1 MTGITLEKNPPEPII
16 LMVEPEEGV
25 NIVLDKTV
33 SDLQTD
39 VVIDPD
45 TNIISGNLMDIT
57 GWTEYSAEP
66 SEQDGNFLVLN
77 ISADPSDS
85 TLVVELNDDVID
97 PVEVDSDPTDVF
109 IFRIEDK
116 DEDVITVT
124 AYDSDPIDA
133 VEEVYTLTGLT
144 FFLPG
149 PVIR

>member
-39 VVIDPD
+39 
-45 TNIISGNLMDIT
+45 ISINVDNEITGTLADIT

-144 FFLPG
+144 LAG
-149 PVIR
+149 D